1 MFNQIF
7 EVMKRLVLAAIFA
20 VSSICVIDAQTVNLP
35 EPDFIGEVAA
45 VLPDGSG
52 ETLEKETV
60 QMRTRVGAGVFIAGI
75 GKAKTKII
83 IESPSAAVRLHADDE
98 IRFIIKAVDNATD
111 PMSIINVFRFETT
124 KKRRLAE
131 VSSASTLGSVK
142 QNKLERLRFS
152 AVKYG
157 ESSYLLTLKDKPV
170 GEFGITVANS
180 NHVDEKQT
188 IVSTF
193 AIDE

>member
-1 MFNQIF
+1 
-7 EVMKRLVLAAIFA
+7 MKRLVLAAILA
-20 VSSICVIDAQTVNLP
+20 VWSICPIEAQTVTLP
-35 EPDFIGEVAA
+35 EPDFIGEVVA

-60 QMRTRVGAGVFIAGI
+60 QMRTRMGAGVFIAGI

-83 IESPSAAVRLHADDE
+83 IESPAAAVRLHAADE

-124 KKRRLAE
+124 KKRRMAE
-131 VSSASTLGSVK
+131 VASASTFGSVK
-142 QNKLERLRFS
+142 SNKLERLRFS
-152 AVKYG
+152 AGKYG
-157 ESSYLLTLKDKPV
+157 ESSYLLTLKDKAA
-170 GEFGITVANS
+170 GEFGITVTNP
-180 NHVDEKQT
+180 NHVDEKQM